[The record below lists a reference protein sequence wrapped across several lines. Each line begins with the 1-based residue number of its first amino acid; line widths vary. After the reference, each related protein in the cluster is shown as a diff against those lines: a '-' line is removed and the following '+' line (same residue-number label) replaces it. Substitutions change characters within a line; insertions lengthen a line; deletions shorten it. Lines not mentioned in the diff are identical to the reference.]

1 MANCCS
7 HTPCQ
12 ELVTVEYLKSFL
24 QLSPCITINDGQG
37 YDACC
42 GTYGGDNYVVTKA
55 FRMPTRNV
63 VDGNPS
69 QDTDGFEIIGIV
81 SSSTCCGDHLE
92 GNSCIPKS
100 GLTFGRTVL
109 TASTL
114 NASIS
119 YDEPCNPTY
128 SVTKTDTYVREKYE
142 CNGTDGT
149 HVKVEEVNTSV
160 TSSVKSDESF
170 TKNVAVDEN
179 ENKFNI
185 SFTANEITSSTQHCG
200 VTLTASTTPTA
211 NGYTIE
217 VRPQSPIEIPCI
229 GEDNVHF
236 ATIDGACSSDVEI
249 DGSSGVTSATI
260 DKENK
265 VMVNFGHSEG
275 YSKTNVKVSFKL
287 NTAILTIEQEYT
299 RSSCGFTPTI
309 TPDNTCGVFW
319 YNESWDNAQN
329 VVYHPYQTT

>member
-12 ELVTVEYLKSFL
+12 ELVTVGYLKSFL

-42 GTYGGDNYVVTKA
+42 GTYGGDNYVVTKRYD
-55 FRMPTRNV
+55 FHTRV
-63 VDGNPS
+63 ISQTTPS
-69 QDTDGFEIIGIV
+69 DDKDGFIIDGLV
-81 SSSTCCGDHLE
+81 GESSCCGNLSSDD
-92 GNSCIPKS
+92 SCIAKS
-100 GLTFGRTVL
+100 RLTFGRTVL

-114 NASIS
+114 NASTS

-142 CNGTDGT
+142 CNDTDGT
-149 HVKVEEVNTSV
+149 HIKVEEINTSV

-179 ENKFNI
+179 KFNI
-185 SFTANEITSSTQHCG
+185 SFTADEITSSTQHCG

-211 NGYTIE
+211 NGYSIVVSPTI
-217 VRPQSPIEIPCI
+217 PIEIPCT
-229 GEDNVHF
+229 GENNVHF
-236 ATIDGACSSDVEI
+236 ATINGDCSSDVEI
-249 DGSSGVTSATI
+249 GDVTGVTSAII
-260 DKENK
+260 DEGNK
-265 VMVNFGHSEG
+265 VMVNFGHSG
-275 YSKTNVKVSFKL
+275 NAPTTNVQVNFKIKGDD
-287 NTAILTIEQEYT
+287 TILTIEQEYT